1 MELGRGGR
9 LIEAAVLSAMASVAQ
24 GRPTDAIA
32 MLNRLLTEAP
42 PGFPGWTIPI
52 EPMFKPLHA
61 QPEFAGILAKLA
73 ERAR

>member
-9 LIEAAVLSAMASVAQ
+9 LLEAALLSAMTAVAH
-24 GRPTDAIA
+24 GRPSDALA
-32 MLNRLLTEAP
+32 LLNRLLTEAP
-42 PGFPGWTIPI
+42 PGFPGWTIPV

-61 QPEFAGILAKLA
+61 QPEFAAILTRLA

>member
-1 MELGRGGR
+1 M
-9 LIEAAVLSAMASVAQ
+9 IAMVR

-32 MLNRLLTEAP
+32 LLDRLLTEAP

-52 EPMFKPLHA
+52 EPLFKPLQA
-61 QPEFAGILAKLA
+61 QPEFAALLARLA